1 MPQAPSNDIVV
12 MNYEIDINGQVSGKL
27 KRQRTDYNAIIF
39 RGNSNDIKE
48 DAYLEKLEK

>member
-1 MPQAPSNDIVV
+1 

-39 RGNSNDIKE
+39 RGNRMILKKMLTLKS
-48 DAYLEKLEK
+48 